1 MVLISVA
8 NIGLLQ
14 KHNMKIS
21 ICADD
26 IGQDIEITDASLNL
40 FDQQRLNKISI
51 LIQGPAARQRVH
63 EISLAREKG
72 LEVGLHF
79 NLTLRFNDTDFC
91 MPLNQLIILSQLRLL
106 PSIKINQQI
115 EIQLKLFEDTFQFK
129 PDFIDGHQH
138 VHQFPQIREELIRV
152 IKEFNFNDPNFWIRS
167 TILPINKK
175 DIPEKFKCNL
185 LNILG
190 GYQFIQMLNN
200 ANIQFNK
207 GFLGVYNFNAPNTRS
222 YRLLM
227 QKWLS
232 LAEPNAL
239 IMCHPA
245 LSAIENDAIGIQRKM
260 EYEYLSSEKFV
271 EDLEQ
276 FNCKLF

>member
-1 MVLISVA
+1 
-8 NIGLLQ
+8 
-14 KHNMKIS
+14 
-21 ICADD
+21 
-26 IGQDIEITDASLNL
+26 
-40 FDQQRLNKISI
+40 
-51 LIQGPAARQRVH
+51 
-63 EISLAREKG
+63 
-72 LEVGLHF
+72 
-79 NLTLRFNDTDFC
+79 
-91 MPLNQLIILSQLRLL
+91 
-106 PSIKINQQI
+106 
-115 EIQLKLFEDTFQFK
+115 
-129 PDFIDGHQH
+129 
-138 VHQFPQIREELIRV
+138 
-152 IKEFNFNDPNFWIRS
+152 
-167 TILPINKK
+167 
-175 DIPEKFKCNL
+175 
-185 LNILG
+185 
-190 GYQFIQMLNN
+190 MLNN

>member
-1 MVLISVA
+1 
-8 NIGLLQ
+8 
-14 KHNMKIS
+14 MKIS

-106 PSIKINQQI
+106 PS
-115 EIQLKLFEDTFQFK
+115 
-129 PDFIDGHQH
+129 
-138 VHQFPQIREELIRV
+138 
-152 IKEFNFNDPNFWIRS
+152 IRS